1 MPIDPTPWN
10 PMPRATVTRNR
21 FALHPLVLVLAI
33 VLPGLEVSRTQA
45 AALADNERSSSQ
57 TRHYTIAAGSLVN
70 VLNSFAEQAGIFLAG
85 HNDLAAGK
93 RSPGLNG
100 VYNREQALQRLLQ
113 GSGLLAQR
121 QGNSGYVLHAVPVE
135 QGALELG
142 ATSIS
147 AQAPGAISE
156 DSHAYTIGSTSS
168 ATGLPLSLRE
178 TPQSVTVITRQLMDD
193 QGATS
198 LVDALR
204 RAPGISVQNYDSER
218 WEFSSRGLPIT
229 NFQYDGVNTDY
240 DGVYDYG
247 TTSTDMA
254 PYDRVEIIKGATG
267 LMTGAGDPSA
277 TVNLIRKRPTPTFKA
292 SVSGTVGSWDNYRS
306 EGDISGPLSA
316 SANVRGRLVA
326 VYQDRSAY
334 MDHYRNSKDIAYGI
348 VEADLTPD
356 TLVSVG
362 IDQQNTRSRGAS
374 WTGFPMYYSD
384 GSRTDFSRSFNPASD
399 WSRRDFTNQTLF
411 ASVQQQLANDWALKL
426 SYDRKHRQH
435 DTFLASASG
444 GNPDP
449 VSGNGMFMY
458 MGKFKGDQVQD
469 NIDVNLSGPFT
480 LAGREHELI
489 AGFMSMNTR
498 QDIPVY
504 GSVYPPVDGSIFD
517 WRGEFAKPEI
527 PRVGTDDIVQRQT
540 GAYLAARLKPI
551 DDLTLIL
558 GARVSDFSGRDDLD
572 YSDPQTTDLR
582 DSYRQSGVVTPY
594 AGLVYDLDDTY
605 SVYASYTSIY
615 QPQMSKDA
623 NRQLLDPVQG
633 NSHEAGI
640 KAEYFGGRLN
650 ARFALYRIEQ
660 DNIAEYVS
668 GVDTESVYRAVQG
681 ASTKGFEIELAGEL
695 RDGWNLSAGYTY
707 NHTRDAEGD
716 YVYSSVLQTTA
727 PEQVVRVFS
736 TYRLSGAWD
745 RLTVGAGVSW
755 QSEFFGNVLR
765 PAPADSVNF
774 GQPSTIT
781 QPGYALVDAMARYRF
796 NEHLSTTLN
805 VKNLFD
811 KTYYTGLGN
820 FGTGFYGEPRT
831 VQLTTRWDF

>member
-765 PAPADSVNF
+765 PDPADSVNF

>member
-1 MPIDPTPWN
+1 
-10 PMPRATVTRNR
+10 MPRATLTRNR
-21 FALHPLVLVLAI
+21 FAVHPLVLALAI
-33 VLPGLEVSRTQA
+33 GVPGMQVAPAHAGPLVNSEQPDSQA
-45 AALADNERSSSQ
+45 
-57 TRHYTIAAGSLVN
+57 RHYAIAAGSLVS

-100 VYNREQALQRLLQ
+100 VYSRQQALQRLLQ
-113 GSGLLAQR
+113 GSGLQAQR
-121 QGNSGYVLHAVPVE
+121 QGDGGYVLHAAAVE

-142 ATSIS
+142 ATNIS
-147 AQAPGAISE
+147 GQAPGSISE

-168 ATGLPLSLRE
+168 AIGLPLSLRE
-178 TPQSVTVITRQLMDD
+178 TPQSVSVITRQMMDD

-198 LVDALR
+198 IVDALR

-229 NFQYDGVNTDY
+229 NFQYDGINTDY

-254 PYDRVEIIKGATG
+254 PYDRIEIIKGATG

-277 TVNLIRKRPTPTFKA
+277 TVNLIRKRPTSTFKA

-316 SANVRGRLVA
+316 SANVRGRLVG

-334 MDHYRNSKDIAYGI
+334 VDHYRNTRDIAYGI

-356 TLVSVG
+356 TLVTVG
-362 IDQQNTRSRGAS
+362 IDQQDTRSRGAS

-384 GSRTDFSRSFNPASD
+384 GSRTDFSRSFNPATD

-411 ASVQQQLANDWALKL
+411 AKVQQQLANDWALKV

-449 VSGNGMFMY
+449 VSGEGMFMY
-458 MGKFKGDQVQD
+458 MGRFKGDQVQD

-480 LAGREHELI
+480 LAGREHQLI
-489 AGFMSMNTR
+489 MGFMSMNTR

-527 PRVGTDDIVQRQT
+527 PRVGSDDIVQRQT
-540 GAYLAARLKPI
+540 GAYLATRLKPA
-551 DDLTLIL
+551 DDLALIL
-558 GARVSDFSGRDDLD
+558 GTRVSNFSGHDDLD
-572 YSDPQTTDLR
+572 YSDPQTADLR
-582 DSYRQSGVVTPY
+582 DSYHQSGVVTPY
-594 AGLVYDLDDTY
+594 AGLVYDLDDTW
-605 SVYASYTSIY
+605 SVYTSYTSIY

-633 NSHEAGI
+633 KSLEAGI
-640 KAEYFGGRLN
+640 KAEYFDGRLN
-650 ARFALYRIEQ
+650 ASFALYRIEQ

-681 ASTKGFEIELAGEL
+681 ATTKGFEFELAGEL

-707 NHTRDAEGD
+707 NHTRDAKGD
-716 YVYSSVLQTTA
+716 YVYGSVLQTTA
-727 PEQVVRVFS
+727 PQQVVRVFS
-736 TYRLSGAWD
+736 TYRLPGAWD
-745 RLTVGAGVSW
+745 GLTVGAGVNW
-755 QSEFFGNVLR
+755 QSEFFGNVFR
-765 PAPADSVNF
+765 PDPADSVNF
-774 GQPSTIT
+774 GQDTTIT

-831 VQLTTRWDF
+831 LQLTTRWAF

>member
-1 MPIDPTPWN
+1 
-10 PMPRATVTRNR
+10 MPRATVTRNR

-254 PYDRVEIIKGATG
+254 AYDRVEIIKGATG

-277 TVNLIRKRPTPTFKA
+277 TVNLIRKRPTPAFKA
-292 SVSGTVGSWDNYRS
+292 SISGTVGSWDNYRS

-384 GSRTDFSRSFNPASD
+384 GSRTDFSRSFNPATD

-765 PAPADSVNF
+765 PDPADSVNF